1 MRRVCEI
8 TVTLDFIFR
17 LVVCSTE
24 DVLFNISCLDELE
37 GIEQL
42 YVLMWFNKSQLDT
55 PFKCE
60 YIKVLMWTLGPL
72 FSKNVHQIAAFLCF
86 FGFQW

>member
-17 LVVCSTE
+17 LVVSSTE

-60 YIKVLMWTLGPL
+60 YIKVLM
-72 FSKNVHQIAAFLCF
+72 
-86 FGFQW
+86 